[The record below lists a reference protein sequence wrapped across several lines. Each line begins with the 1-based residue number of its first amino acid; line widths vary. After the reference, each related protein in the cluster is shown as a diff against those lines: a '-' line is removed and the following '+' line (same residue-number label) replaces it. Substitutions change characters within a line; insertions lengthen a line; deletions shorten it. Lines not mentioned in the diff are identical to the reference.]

1 MPRYRKPHEY
11 GRLETAR
18 QNFKNIA
25 KDLGIDLKAVFAE
38 ADKVKQLA
46 PPAAPPTPIPD
57 AQPAVPA
64 FSTPPPVVE
73 PEPAT
78 PPAQF
83 ELGPATGNFGQEILF
98 PTQQP
103 VLDVGYSGSGL
114 PKAERHEGVP
124 ADAKYYIDL
133 CIICSTKMYTR
144 DPREDCCENCCYLLR
159 DESTTARVSME
170 SKAGGKLVNPFSE
183 D

>member
-1 MPRYRKPHEY
+1 MPRYRTPAEY
-11 GRLETAR
+11 RKALKQAASMAGLD
-18 QNFKNIA
+18 
-25 KDLGIDLKAVFAE
+25 DLRGVFAE
-38 ADKVKQLA
+38 AAERARLT

-57 AQPAVPA
+57 NQPMVPA
-64 FSTPPPVVE
+64 FSAPAPVVE

-83 ELGPATGNFGQEILF
+83 ELGPATGNFGQEILL
-98 PTQQP
+98 PAQQP